1 MWVNLLAL
9 VAVAELFFSVLDIVK
24 GALILSIPLFLLAI
38 LGSFFHGLISK
49 RFKASWLA
57 SAVIT
62 LFVFSAVFSF
72 IAYTVP
78 LILAFQAQN
87 IGVVPP
93 ELRLGF
99 GDIAQFFLFYALKV
113 VLSAALM
120 TAFAIPFVFLGGF
133 FHDWL
138 KKKKFNEYICL
149 FLAVFASCLVA
160 SVLLLFFFGWVFQG
174 LIFLL
179 YFSG

>member
-1 MWVNLLAL
+1 MVL
-9 VAVAELFFSVLDIVK
+9 VAELFFSVLDIFK
-24 GALILSIPLFLLAI
+24 GALVLSLPLFLLAI
-38 LGSFFHGLISK
+38 LGSLFHSLISK
-49 RFKASWLA
+49 RFKTSWLA
-57 SAVIT
+57 SATIT

-99 GDIAQFFLFYALKV
+99 GDMARFFLFYAIKV

-120 TAFAIPFVFLGGF
+120 TAFAMPFVFISSF

-138 KKKKFNEYICL
+138 KEKKFNKYVCL

-160 SVLLLFFFGWVFQG
+160 SALLLFFFGWVYQG